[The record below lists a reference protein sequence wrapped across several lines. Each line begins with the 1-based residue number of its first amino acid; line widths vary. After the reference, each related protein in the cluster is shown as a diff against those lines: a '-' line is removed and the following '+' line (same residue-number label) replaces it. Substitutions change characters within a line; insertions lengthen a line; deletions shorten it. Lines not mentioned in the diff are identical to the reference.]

1 MGESEESPMNPSP
14 TPLVPQT
21 VTVYYVKKG
30 GGNFELN
37 TKVLVAEFFLSSLSQ
52 EKATLTVSDLST
64 SFLIL
69 KTGKRKAYFDA
80 QCEKDARSDNLCVV
94 RRKGN

>member
-1 MGESEESPMNPSP
+1 M
-14 TPLVPQT
+14 
-21 VTVYYVKKG
+21 
-30 GGNFELN
+30 N

-52 EKATLTVSDLST
+52 EKTTLTVSDLPT

-80 QCEKDARSDNLCVV
+80 QREKDARSDNLCVV